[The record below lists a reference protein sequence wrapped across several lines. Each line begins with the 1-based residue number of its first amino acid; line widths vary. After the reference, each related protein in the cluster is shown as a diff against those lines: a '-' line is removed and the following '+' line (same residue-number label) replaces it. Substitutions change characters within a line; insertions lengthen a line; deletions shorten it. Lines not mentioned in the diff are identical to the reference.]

1 MEYPQQIQMA
11 SSCSAPLVLD
21 RNLVQPEPMLL
32 CPVEDI
38 KIKQPILDMRLDSFI
53 HIPSHQQWVGVD
65 IPDADAEEQYG
76 EQVIKKGE
84 QFPGYPVGPCASYGL
99 AEVNGGIGA
108 ERCIHFIAVCCGD
121 FAVPA
126 GEAADV
132 PFRMLKSLDDAAA
145 EIPVGHYRNDIDSPM
160 ARGKALQD
168 VSGAV
173 MGAVIHCDDL
183 IIHLLPAKAG
193 GKVRKHLACA
203 ALLIVKGDY
212 QGEFHSPQPIR
223 GNL

>member
-126 GEAADV
+126 GEADDV

-145 EIPVGHYRNDIDSPM
+145 EIPVRGDSDHLDPLM
-160 ARGKALQD
+160 AGRASLQD
-168 VSGAV
+168 ISGAV
-173 MGAVIHCDDL
+173 LRAVVYRDDL
-183 IIHLLPAKAG
+183 
-193 GKVRKHLACA
+193 
-203 ALLIVKGDY
+203 
-212 QGEFHSPQPIR
+212 
-223 GNL
+223 